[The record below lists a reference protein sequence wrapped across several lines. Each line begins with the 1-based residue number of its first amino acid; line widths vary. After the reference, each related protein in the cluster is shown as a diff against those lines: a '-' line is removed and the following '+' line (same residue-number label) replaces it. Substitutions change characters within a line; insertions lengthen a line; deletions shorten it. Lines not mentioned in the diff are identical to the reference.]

1 FKGHQDAVGS
11 VSFSRDGKYIATAS
25 WDKTA
30 RLWDVTGKL
39 IQEFKGHQEGV
50 SSVSFSRDGKYI
62 ATASWDKT
70 ARLWDVTG
78 KLIQEFKGHQDAV
91 FSVSFSPDGKY
102 IATASWDNTAR
113 LWQIRSLD
121 EMLVQGCDW
130 LHDYLQNNA
139 DESEKHLCDE
149 ISAQKK

>member
-1 FKGHQDAVGS
+1 MKIGKKLKATVKEVRSFADYPISTPQIALNQILENIREQNRLKGHQDRVWS
-11 VSFSRDGKYIATAS
+11 VSFSLDGKYIATAS
-25 WDKTA
+25 WDK
-30 RLWDVTGKL
+30 
-39 IQEFKGHQEGV
+39 
-50 SSVSFSRDGKYI
+50 
-62 ATASWDKT
+62 
-70 ARLWDVTG
+70 
-78 KLIQEFKGHQDAV
+78 
-91 FSVSFSPDGKY
+91 
-102 IATASWDNTAR
+102 TAR

>member
-1 FKGHQDAVGS
+1 MLFRSFKGHQGRVWS
-11 VSFSRDGKYIATAS
+11 VSFSPDGKYIATAS

-30 RLWDVTGKL
+30 RLWDIPGKL
-39 IQEFKGHQEGV
+39 IQEFKGH
-50 SSVSFSRDGKYI
+50 RDI
-62 ATASWDKT
+62 
-70 ARLWDVTG
+70 V
-78 KLIQEFKGHQDAV
+78 I
-91 FSVSFSPDGKY
+91 SVSFSPDGKY
-102 IATASWDNTAR
+102 IATASSDNTAR

-139 DESEKHLCDE
+139 DESDKHLCDE